1 MHFKYIVIV
10 YRYFSVFHQTFLSCI
25 EDRKIIRTTRIFAVT
40 MSLGSTFFEDLSHGQ
55 VFALLTKGEVNEGMY
70 QIINLEMHFAF

>member
-1 MHFKYIVIV
+1 MHFIYIVIV

-40 MSLGSTFFEDLSHGQ
+40 MSLGSTFFEDLGHGQ
-55 VFALLTKGEVNEGMY
+55 VFALLTKGEIDEGIY
-70 QIINLEMHFAF
+70 QIVNLEMHFEF